1 MREGRQTP
9 AVEEQRGVCLWC
21 DLEGVLI
28 TIESLLP
35 VAQAFAQRGLVTA
48 SSGGEETERGCHLTS
63 DRTSLSICSI
73 SSKLVQAI
81 TSVRPPMSNFHW
93 CYVFL
98 SVLLFFTQAFAQY
111 FPETGRAAIYQQSL
125 DARSR
130 LHVLSIALKPGY
142 EDLATI
148 AYFRLGRG
156 ARVVSAYVTNGE
168 AGESDVRGEY
178 PHQLAA
184 VRREEAA
191 RAAAHLGAEEY
202 FLTMPD
208 IAAAADTAAVRVKW
222 QADSLQ
228 TRLMN
233 LISVFRPDVIL
244 VSRDWA
250 LGGGSPCLQVLREEL
265 LKAVRRI
272 RPLSSPRGSSPLG
285 PYARW
290 SVDRILI
297 DAGGSTGAKA
307 LIDQVHPH
315 WKKSYRDVGQEAARA
330 YASLAVQR
338 RQWYEHAGFPDS
350 LQPQVTYEQIYPQ
363 RSQLKSVDQGLPG
376 RIPQRLAGIES
387 EIKSLTGAT
396 LRGQTS
402 IQASGGK
409 RERVLSKLA
418 AVVDSLDWLLSRPAG
433 LTVQE
438 RKITLYWKL
447 ALEDL
452 RVALLG
458 VSVRYT
464 LAPTILAE
472 RQLTLLKID
481 TVTGIRGGGTSYLY
495 FPVIDQGWVI
505 NESLQQKLPLEL
517 HNEYR
522 LLSPAHLDYDLPS
535 PINGLNRTSVGRLFV
550 FFVVHEAKNREESFM
565 YKVAIPLLFCPRF
578 TVEVLSP
585 IVRVTPNEL
594 LPLRL
599 TNHSRDGVRDSVHVD
614 DSLAVA
620 PKREFRLNIK
630 DESELDTL
638 VLSWRRPLA
647 EGTYLVPVMI
657 SMQEVAR
664 FAARQ
669 FEAKVDTTR
678 RIGLIT
684 GIESSP
690 TADALR
696 RLGVKY
702 TLTKFDAD
710 APADLNR
717 FHVILVDR
725 RALTLDSGLVTRKD
739 VFERFVEGGGRLIV
753 LAQDAEVWNAWNLVD
768 GLNLIPTAAYDEETS
783 VEADSTH
790 RLMSYPNVIG
800 SDDWLEWLFRRAF
813 NVVTGPALEL
823 GGVPV
828 RTAADHR
835 PLIGIWKRGTGTL
848 TYVDLALH
856 PQFLNIH
863 PGAYRL
869 LANLL
874 SY

>member
-1 MREGRQTP
+1 MTNSHWFHTFLFLP
-9 AVEEQRGVCLWC
+9 LW
-21 DLEGVLI
+21 
-28 TIESLLP
+28 
-35 VAQAFAQRGLVTA
+35 FAQ
-48 SSGGEETERGCHLTS
+48 S
-63 DRTSLSICSI
+63 
-73 SSKLVQAI
+73 
-81 TSVRPPMSNFHW
+81 
-93 CYVFL
+93 
-98 SVLLFFTQAFAQY
+98 FAQY

-125 DARSR
+125 EARSR

-184 VRREEAA
+184 VRRGEAA
-191 RAAAHLGAEEY
+191 QAAAVLGAEDY

-208 IAAAADTAAVRVKW
+208 IAAAADTAAVRAKW

-228 TRLMN
+228 ARLMN
-233 LISVFRPDVIL
+233 LISVYRPDVIL
-244 VSRDWA
+244 VSRDWG

-272 RPLSSPRGSSPLG
+272 RPSSSPRGSVSLG

-307 LIDQVHPH
+307 QIDQVHPH
-315 WKKSYRDVGQEAARA
+315 WKKSYRNVGEEAARA

-338 RQWYEHAGFPDS
+338 PQWYARAGFPDS
-350 LQPQVTYEQIYPQ
+350 SLPQIAYEQIYP
-363 RSQLKSVDQGLPG
+363 RGSRLKSVDQGLPG
-376 RIPQRLAGIES
+376 RIPDRLAGIDR
-387 EIKSLTGAT
+387 EIMSLTGAT

-409 RERVLSKLA
+409 REGVLLKLA
-418 AVVDSLDWLLSRPAG
+418 AVVDSLDWLLSRPSG

-438 RKITLYWKL
+438 RKITVYWKL

-464 LAPTILAE
+464 LAPTILTE

-495 FPVIDQGWVI
+495 FPAIDQGWII
-505 NESLQQKLPLEL
+505 NESLQRKLPLEL

-522 LLSPAHLDYDLPS
+522 ILSPAHLDYDLPYA
-535 PINGLNRTSVGRLFV
+535 INGLSRTSVGRLFV
-550 FFVVHEAKNREESFM
+550 FFVTYEANNREESFM
-565 YKVAIPLLFCPRF
+565 YRVAVPLSFSPRF
-578 TVEVLSP
+578 TVEVLTP

-594 LPLRL
+594 LRVRL
-599 TNHSRDGVRDSVHVD
+599 TNHSRDGVRDWVHVD

-620 PKREFRLNIK
+620 PKRQFRLNVK
-630 DESELDTL
+630 DEPELDTL
-638 VLSWRRPLA
+638 VLNWRRTLS
-647 EGTYLVPVMI
+647 EGTYIVPVMI
-657 SMQEVAR
+657 STQEVSR

-669 FEAKVDTTR
+669 FEAKVDTTKK
-678 RIGLIT
+678 IGLIT

-702 TLTKFDAD
+702 TLIKVDTN
-710 APADLNR
+710 APTDLTR
-717 FHVILVDR
+717 FQVILIDR
-725 RALTLDSGLVTRKD
+725 RAFTLDSRLPARKD
-739 VFERFVEGGGRLIV
+739 GFKRFIEAGGHLIV

-768 GLNLIPTAAYDEETS
+768 GLNLGPAAAYDEGTS
-783 VEADSTH
+783 VETDSTH
-790 RLMSYPNVIG
+790 KLVSFPNVLVP
-800 SDDWLEWLFRRAF
+800 DDWLEWLFRRAF
-813 NVVTGPALEL
+813 NVIAGPALEHAS
-823 GGVPV
+823 VPV
-828 RTAADHR
+828 RTAADHK
-835 PLIGIWKRGTGTL
+835 PLIGIWKRGAGTL